1 LKKIAIDFVTE
12 VCVTFHSIAIFL
24 LGIAELRNYLLRRD
38 VGWTARFLKWQLDDG
53 KDEIIKKQN

>member
-12 VCVTFHSIAIFL
+12 VLLLSIPIAIFL

-38 VGWTARFLKWQLDDG
+38 VCWAARFLKWQLDDG
-53 KDEIIKKQN
+53 KDEMIKKQN

>member
-1 LKKIAIDFVTE
+1 VLLSIP
-12 VCVTFHSIAIFL
+12 IAIFL

-38 VGWTARFLKWQLDDG
+38 VGWAARFLKWQLDEG